1 MNMKE
6 KESKSFSDRVFRVVW
21 IICLTLIFVTGWV
34 AVLFGGWI
42 LVDEIKNF
50 AEISRLLKGLFCSV
64 LFILTS
70 LISFGLFAV
79 HIYWEKLSKRES
91 KVCEYCD
98 KNKTLLNCGVG
109 LLKINKGKLG
119 VEYFSD
125 EKPSLN
131 KGEKDTLEINL
142 CPMCGKR
149 LKRKQKK
156 PKKTSR

>member
-6 KESKSFSDRVFRVVW
+6 KRDKSFSDRVFKVVW
-21 IICLTLIFVTGWV
+21 IVGLTLIFVTGWV

-50 AEISRLLKGLFCSV
+50 AEISRFLKGLFSSV

-70 LISFGLFAV
+70 LIAFGLFAIHV
-79 HIYWEKLSKRES
+79 YWEKLSKKES
-91 KVCEYCD
+91 KLCEYCD

-125 EKPSLN
+125 EKIPLD
-131 KGEKDTLEINL
+131 KGGKNTLEINF

-149 LKRKQKK
+149 FKRKQRKT
-156 PKKTSR
+156 KKTSR

>member
-6 KESKSFSDRVFRVVW
+6 KRDKSFSDRVSKVVW
-21 IICLTLIFVTGWV
+21 IVCLTLIFVTGWV

-50 AEISRLLKGLFCSV
+50 AEISRFLKGLFSSV

-70 LISFGLFAV
+70 LIAFGLFAI
-79 HIYWEKLSKRES
+79 HIYWEKLSKKES
-91 KVCEYCD
+91 KFCEYCD

-125 EKPSLN
+125 EKIPLD
-131 KGEKDTLEINL
+131 KGEKSTLEINF

-149 LKRKQKK
+149 FKRKQRKT
-156 PKKTSR
+156 KKTSR